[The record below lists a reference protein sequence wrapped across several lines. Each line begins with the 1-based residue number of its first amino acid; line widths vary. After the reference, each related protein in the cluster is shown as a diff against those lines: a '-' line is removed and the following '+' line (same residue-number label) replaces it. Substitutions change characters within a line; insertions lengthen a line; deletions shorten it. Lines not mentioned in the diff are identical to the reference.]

1 MPEIR
6 PPNLQKSHNLRTMS
20 QLSLSS
26 INFEMFNIN
35 PHRNEYAAHTTPNVL
50 YQNINCGLNKMNPI
64 RRFAGPIVYLRKW
77 I

>member
-6 PPNLQKSHNLRTMS
+6 PPNLQKSHDLRTMS

-35 PHRNEYAAHTTPNVL
+35 PHRNEYAAHTTLL
-50 YQNINCGLNKMNPI
+50 YQNINCGLNKTNPF
-64 RRFAGPIVYLRKW
+64 RRFTAPIVHLRK
-77 I
+77 